1 MFGLTKGDFWFDFDL
16 AGAYSTAMA
25 AIKIPDWQGIR
36 TSTNLDDCQR
46 RSKIRPCGG
55 VKVDHLWRA
64 HEASGRA

>member
-1 MFGLTKGDFWFDFDL
+1 MTASIARGRAL
-16 AGAYSTAMA
+16 ARGIRNHNPGNLRRSAD
-25 AIKIPDWQGIR
+25 PWQGLAAEQ
-36 TSTNLDDCQR
+36 TDWCQR